1 MPLKATCNDKFFY
14 SENLEEHHRDIDF
27 KCPICDVKLIPV
39 IPKKNIIKHFR
50 HETGQSHGESDG
62 PEHRSMKTA
71 IKTGADSIGFISD
84 YEVRI
89 IGDNTRITDVQ
100 IIPGYVF
107 SEMMG
112 HKMIAVE
119 CQCAS
124 MSIDEYEERN
134 KDYENKDHKPLWVL
148 GEKYFRWFNNNP
160 KKLVRT
166 IIKDT
171 DVCYFFINNIFYK
184 CESNNGHYKKTGT
197 SIKKIMMNLSGY
209 NKLIGTNIELKNE
222 LESYRAMVIN
232 SISDNEIL
240 KKSNKTHLRR
250 IKSQED
256 VISGLYR
263 DVNQLNIKVSD
274 FEFNKIQPVVKDPHI
289 IVEEK
294 KTPVPQM
301 VVPIIKNKKPNYR
314 RDTKFCVDVIRCRSA
329 NICPGPLL
337 SGSCGFKK

>member
-1 MPLKATCNDKFFY
+1 MPLKAMCNDKFFY
-14 SENLEEHHRDIDF
+14 SENLEEHHRNEKFI
-27 KCPICDVKLIPV
+27 CPICDVKLIPV

-50 HETGQSHGESDG
+50 HETGQSHGEPDG

-107 SEMMG
+107 GEMMG

-124 MSIDEYEERN
+124 MAIDEYEERN
-134 KDYENKDHKPLWVL
+134 KDYENNDHKPLWVL

-171 DVCYFFINNIFYK
+171 DICYFFINNIFYK
-184 CESNNGHYKKTGT
+184 CESNNGYYKKTGT
-197 SIKKIMMNLSGY
+197 SIKKIMMRLSGY
-209 NKLIGTNIELKNE
+209 NILIDTNIELKNE
-222 LESYRAMVIN
+222 LELYRDMIIKT
-232 SISDNEIL
+232 ISDNEFL
-240 KKSNKTHLRR
+240 KNSNETYLRR

-263 DVNQLNIKVSD
+263 ELNQLNTKVSD
-274 FEFNKIQPVVKDPHI
+274 FEFKKKQPVVEEHHPI
-289 IVEEK
+289 IEEK
-294 KTPVPQM
+294 VA
-301 VVPIIKNKKPNYR
+301 PIIFTPRKKQKYR
-314 RDTKFCVDVIRCRSA
+314 SNTAFCVDVIRCRSA
-329 NICPGPLL
+329 NICSGPSR
-337 SGSCGFKK
+337 SGSCGWEK